1 METSIFDQ
9 ISSALTVRSPC
20 STLGPDIPAGSTID
34 DLETLPSEVDIL
46 KLLNYPSRIIE
57 ENGDVKGIIWCGRVD
72 VTEQEGSNL
81 VDDFAEN
88 LEPHELLSSST
99 TVLDAVELFGTKE
112 NRYFYVIQRNKIVG
126 ILFYR
131 DLFKPLGRLAFISVA
146 LEIENMA
153 LKLCQTPENSER
165 CWHSISDNRKRKAFE
180 LFKARYKREP
190 FGKKNDLE
198 HFIRF

>member
-1 METSIFDQ
+1 MQ
-9 ISSALTVRSPC
+9 SPC
-20 STLGPDIPAGSTID
+20 STLGPDIPAGSTLD

-153 LKLCQTPENSER
+153 LKLCQTPETVSAVGIQFLIIANGRLSNS
-165 CWHSISDNRKRKAFE
+165 SKLATSVSPSGKRTIWNTLFDFE
-180 LFKARYKREP
+180 QTSRTFSC
-190 FGKKNDLE
+190 
-198 HFIRF
+198 